1 MKISDIFRMMA
12 LSAVMAVM
20 ASCNKPGQEE
30 GGTEVIKP
38 AFPALIENYSV
49 KPGEVLEITF
59 TPNFDWEVTIPG
71 EIRQWFWINDGTF
84 TVTRIRGLASETPV
98 TVEIGVT
105 ETDEFDHNYSCDV
118 TMTMDGQSKVVAKY
132 MLPAK
137 ERTLELHAAEWNED
151 GTLKKNEDGETYVYS
166 NVEASEIEL
175 KWSVE
180 DSDFRA
186 PVAVEANCEWTVEFP
201 EWLETNV
208 PETTAGVVEL
218 VFTGESLEDVSGNIV
233 FKAGDEILKEIAVS
247 VPSCSDFKVY
257 SASLKDGEFE
267 YGSEGEYLWTEET
280 VDEVTL
286 TWFGSDFRMPIHVD
300 SKCNWTLEVPEWISV
315 EVPEQTAGTISLT
328 LLGNPSK
335 YPLEDASGKILFKKD
350 ETTVYELAVNIPG
363 CKEIMSYSVAMSLVE
378 LDFSYAGQIKTTTGF
393 IDGPVTAS
401 IFGTK
406 NSDVFA
412 VEFVN
417 GKFDLNASDDPEW
430 INISMSNFNTADGA
444 DVLQSR
450 SVEISVEENGGD
462 ERTAVIFFMPY
473 NFWGKLSTLFNDEKT
488 EVKEEYKAFVVPVK
502 QYSNDTEYL
511 TPSSAPQAMEDAG
524 ASFSAASDEVK
535 AALTA
540 AFGSTK
546 YVYSLVYENI
556 YARDEAFLTMARP
569 FTTVKVY
576 DQDKNDMTSDSS
588 FWLTYTNGGDTNAF
602 GVIDMY
608 AAEGMELPSEPSVGY
623 VVFYDSAGNVLAIV
637 ECTSPKKEEAEVP
650 PSTDEGEVDE
660 AGDTVQDASSF
671 FTDITAAETAGAEL
685 VKVLAGPAYDA
696 CKEEISQGAT
706 LLKLYLPENV
716 AVGLNLPQSCTYYQM
731 PYSLGSYIKVNGED
745 YSETSG
751 LLEAAATSATISM
764 IALPEGNQLT
774 PFVKFHASMSET
786 YPFLIVYLYIK

>member
-1 MKISDIFRMMA
+1 MA
-12 LSAVMAVM
+12 LSAAFAVM
-20 ASCNKPGQEE
+20 ASCQKPGPEE
-30 GGTEVIKP
+30 GGEVDVIKP
-38 AFPALIENYSV
+38 AFPTLIENYSV

-71 EIRQWFWINDGTF
+71 EIRQWFWIKDGSF
-84 TVTRIRGLASETPV
+84 TVTKTRGKASETPV

-105 ETDEFDHNYSCDV
+105 ENDEFDHNYSCDV
-118 TMTMDGQSKVVAKY
+118 TMTMDGQSQVIAKY

-137 ERTLELHAAEWNED
+137 ERTLELYAAEWNED

-166 NVEASEIEL
+166 NVETSSIDL

-180 DSDFRA
+180 DADFRA
-186 PVAVEANCEWTVEFP
+186 PVVIEANCEWTVELP

-208 PETTAGVVEL
+208 PETTAGIVEL

-233 FKAGDEILKEIAVS
+233 FKAGEETLKEIAVS
-247 VPSCSDFKVY
+247 VPSCSDFEVY

-267 YGSEGEYLWTEET
+267 YATGGGYLWTEEA
-280 VDEVTL
+280 VEEVTL
-286 TWFGSDFRMPIHVD
+286 AWLGSDFRMPVLVD

-315 EVPEQTAGTISLT
+315 ELPEQTAGTITLT

-335 YPLEDASGKILFKKD
+335 YPLEDTSGKIFFKKG
-350 ETTVYELAVNIPG
+350 ETTVYELTVNIPG
-363 CKEIMSYSVAMSLVE
+363 CKEIMSYAVAMSLTE
-378 LDFSYAGQIKTTTGF
+378 LDFSYTGQIRTTTGF

-417 GKFDLNASDDPEW
+417 GKFDLNASEDPEW
-430 INISMSNFNTADGA
+430 INISVGNFNTADGA

-450 SVEISVEENGGD
+450 NVEISVEENQGD

-473 NFWGKLSTLFNDEKT
+473 NFWGKLSNLFNDDKT
-488 EVKEEYKAFVVPVK
+488 EVKEEYKAYAVLVK

-511 TPSSAPQAMEDAG
+511 TPSSTPQAMEDAG

-535 AALTA
+535 AELTA

-576 DQDKNDMTSDSS
+576 DQNKNDMTSDQS
-588 FWLTYTNGGDTNAF
+588 FWLTYTSGGDTNAF

-608 AAEGMELPSEPSVGY
+608 AAEGMELPAEPSVGY
-623 VVFYDSAGNVLAIV
+623 VVFYDSVGNVLAIV

-650 PSTDEGEVDE
+650 PSTEGGEVDE
-660 AGDTVQDASSF
+660 AGDTVLDASAF
-671 FTDITAAETAGAEL
+671 FADKTAAETAGAEL

-716 AVGLNLPQSCTYYQM
+716 AVALNLPQSCTYYQM

-751 LLEAAATSATISM
+751 LLDAAVTTASISM
-764 IALPEGNQLT
+764 SALPEGNELT
-774 PFVKFHASMSET
+774 PFVKFHANMSET